1 GAQPIRPERICRELS
16 NWLPRGAVLVS
27 DTGHAGMW
35 TGGFIDLNHDLE
47 RMGQRYL
54 RAAGSLG
61 WGLPA
66 SIGAKLAAPE
76 RPVVLFSGDGGFWYH
91 IAEIETAV
99 RWNAAVVFLVNN
111 NRALNQGME
120 PSAHGD
126 TWKIGAASFVDIA
139 KAMGADGVEVTDP
152 DDIRGALDTA
162 LASGKPY
169 VVDIASDITAQA
181 PTAYTGGDR

>member
-1 GAQPIRPERICRELS
+1 
-16 NWLPRGAVLVS
+16 
-27 DTGHAGMW
+27 MW
-35 TGGFIDLNHDLE
+35 TGGIVDLNRDAD
-47 RMGQRYL
+47 RMGQSYL

-66 SIGAKLAAPE
+66 SIGAKLAAPD

-99 RWNAAVVFLVNN
+99 RWNAAVVFLINN
-111 NRALNQGME
+111 NGALNQGME
-120 PSAHGD
+120 QNVHGD
-126 TWKIGAASFVDIA
+126 TWKFSDASFVDVA
-139 KAMGADGVEVTDP
+139 KAMGADGVKVTDP
-152 DDIRGALDTA
+152 ADIRVALDTA

-181 PTAYTGGDR
+181 PTAYIGSGSM